1 MPNTIV
7 RAAIY
12 PGIGIARVGN
22 SEKDFYIGPEVTDP
36 PAAPLGFY
44 RDPTGAIKREAAR
57 FRIYGYDAQGAV
69 VAELTQSDTVK
80 IGWTVH
86 LANRKAAWY
95 QWQIA
100 MDIPDA
106 ATTVLPLR
114 NAKVTGADRA
124 GLTIDAGAKSI
135 SGAGAAAVTCA
146 GKFVS
151 GGVTTDVPIGV
162 LRTDDAG
169 RLLVLGAQGVS
180 ASPTGQP
187 IFNPNDGNSFIN
199 ADGWYDDTCDGTI
212 DATVTIG
219 GQSIPVESA
228 WVVTAPP
235 NYGPQLKAV
244 RTLYDLLHDL
254 YIQAGWMPKPGT
266 PSFTHDIYPI
276 LHRLTDHQWV
286 NQGFAGQFGGGAPYN
301 FADPALIARLAAKA
315 PSGRFDPNAEFR
327 RQIFN
332 AFRPTIPV
340 SNTPVAPTPGGG
352 NPMQWPWIYGDAM
365 DRAAYSNNA
374 RQNSSITATQS
385 AALAAWVAGDFIAD
399 WGQTPSPP
407 RAIEDVPLADQ
418 PAMLNRAA
426 MDFCLAD
433 AFHPGCELTWPMRH
447 LSMYASP
454 FRLNRRPAG
463 TPEPNYGPTLNQ
475 TQALAANGPLHAQGP
490 GDVNRWMGLPW
501 QADTGFCRGG
511 YDTTYDPFV
520 PTFWPARVPNEVLT
534 LDNYAIAVNTDVP
547 MPDRIAAFSQRMN
560 WNAPLT
566 GTTAEQMEQMVKI
579 FGSMGLLE
587 VWPGVEGNGTLP
599 AKMMVASFGPGVYAA
614 PARLSIG
621 EPALKVGPSGEQP
634 VPTPVRHNRG

>member
-7 RAAIY
+7 RAVIY
-12 PGIGIARVGN
+12 PGIGIASVGN
-22 SEKDFYIGPEVTDP
+22 SANDFYIGPEVTDP

-44 RDPTGAIKREAAR
+44 RDATGALKREAAR
-57 FRIYGYDAQGAV
+57 FRIYGYNAQGHV
-69 VAELTQSDTVK
+69 VAELTQSANVE
-80 IGWTVH
+80 IAWTVH
-86 LANRKAAWY
+86 LANSKAAWY

-114 NAKVTGADRA
+114 NAKVTDRA
-124 GLTIDAGAKSI
+124 GLTIDAGPQSI
-135 SGAGAAAVTCA
+135 SGTAAAPVTCA
-146 GKFVS
+146 GKFS
-151 GGVTTDVPIGV
+151 FGGVTTDVPLGV

-187 IFNPNDGNSFIN
+187 IFDPNDGNSFIN

-212 DATVTIG
+212 DAMVAIDG
-219 GQSIPVESA
+219 KSIPVESA

-254 YIQAGWMPKPGT
+254 YIQAGWMPEPGT
-266 PSFTHDIYPI
+266 PSFTDDIYPI

-301 FADPALIARLAAKA
+301 FADPSLIARLSAKA
-315 PSGRFDPNAEFR
+315 PADQFDPNAEFR

-332 AFRPTIPV
+332 AFRPPIPV
-340 SNTPVAPTPGGG
+340 SNTPTPPTPGAG

-365 DRAAYSNNA
+365 DRAAYSDNA
-374 RQNSSITATQS
+374 RQNSSITPTQS
-385 AALAAWVAGDFIAD
+385 AALAAWVAGDFTAD
-399 WGQTPSPP
+399 WGQTPPPP
-407 RAIEDVPLADQ
+407 RAIDDVPLADQ

-447 LSMYASP
+447 MSMYKAP
-454 FRLNRRPAG
+454 FRFNRRPAG
-463 TPEPNYGPTLNQ
+463 TPEPVYGPTLDQ
-475 TQALAANGPLHAQGP
+475 TQALAADGPLHAQGP

-511 YDTTYDPFV
+511 YDTAYDPFV

-534 LDNYAIAVNTDVP
+534 LDNYAIAVNAHLP
-547 MPDRIAAFSQRMN
+547 MPDRVAAFSQRMN

-587 VWPGVEGNGTLP
+587 VWPGVEGNGALP
-599 AKMMVASFGPGVYAA
+599 AKMMVASFGPGIYAA
-614 PARLSIG
+614 PASVAVG
-621 EPALKVGPSGEQP
+621 ETRLKVGPSGEQP
-634 VPTPVRHNRG
+634 IPTPVRRSRG

>member
-7 RAAIY
+7 RAVIY

-22 SEKDFYIGPEVTDP
+22 SANDFYIGPEVTDP

-44 RDPTGAIKREAAR
+44 RDATGALKREAAR
-57 FRIYGYDAQGAV
+57 FRIYGYNAQGHV
-69 VAELTQSDTVK
+69 VAELTQSANVE
-80 IGWTVH
+80 IAWTVH
-86 LANRKAAWY
+86 LANSKAAWY

-114 NAKVTGADRA
+114 NAKVTDRA
-124 GLTIDAGAKSI
+124 GLTIDAGPQSI
-135 SGAGAAAVTCA
+135 SGTAAAPVTCA
-146 GKFVS
+146 GKFS
-151 GGVTTDVPIGV
+151 FGGVTTDVPLGV

-187 IFNPNDGNSFIN
+187 IFDPNDGNSFIN

-212 DATVTIG
+212 DAMVAIDG
-219 GQSIPVESA
+219 KSIPVESA

-254 YIQAGWMPKPGT
+254 YIQAGWMPEPGT
-266 PSFTHDIYPI
+266 PSFTDDIYPI

-301 FADPALIARLAAKA
+301 FADPSLIARLSAKA
-315 PSGRFDPNAEFR
+315 PADQFDPNAEFR

-332 AFRPTIPV
+332 AFRPPIPV
-340 SNTPVAPTPGGG
+340 SNTPTPPTPGAG

-365 DRAAYSNNA
+365 DRAAYSDNA
-374 RQNSSITATQS
+374 RQNSSITPTQS
-385 AALAAWVAGDFIAD
+385 AALAAWVAGDFTAD
-399 WGQTPSPP
+399 WGQTPPPP
-407 RAIEDVPLADQ
+407 RAIDDVPLADQ

-447 LSMYASP
+447 MSMYKAP
-454 FRLNRRPAG
+454 FRFNRRPAG
-463 TPEPNYGPTLNQ
+463 TPEPVYGPTLDQ
-475 TQALAANGPLHAQGP
+475 TQALAADGPLHAQGP

-511 YDTTYDPFV
+511 YDTAYDPFV

-534 LDNYAIAVNTDVP
+534 LDNYAIAVNAHLP
-547 MPDRIAAFSQRMN
+547 MPDRVAAFSQRMN

-587 VWPGVEGNGTLP
+587 VWPGVEGNGALP
-599 AKMMVASFGPGVYAA
+599 AKMMVASFGPGIYAA
-614 PARLSIG
+614 PASVAVG
-621 EPALKVGPSGEQP
+621 ETRLKVGPSGEQP
-634 VPTPVRHNRG
+634 IPTPVRRSRG